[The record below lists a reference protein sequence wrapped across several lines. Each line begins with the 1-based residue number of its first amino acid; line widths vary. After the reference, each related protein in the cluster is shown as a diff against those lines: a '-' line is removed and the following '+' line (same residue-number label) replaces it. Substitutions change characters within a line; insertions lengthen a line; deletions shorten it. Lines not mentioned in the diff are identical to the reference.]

1 MRKLTVLL
9 LALLL
14 AVSLPFTAAAHDVPV
29 ERDDCTIEIRVRYN
43 GENVDGGTLTVIKV
57 GYVDEEDGNYFFSRV
72 GDDAL
77 VENIASADAV
87 ADLEKYYADNKGT
100 ISFETQTADAKEG
113 ICQFSG
119 LSTGLYLVIQETP
132 APGFSALNA
141 SLVSVPQLVDG
152 VYEYNVSAAIKSE
165 LEREPD
171 PTDPSTTPTTP
182 GPSLPQ
188 TGQLNWPVPV
198 MAVGGM
204 ILFLLGWITYSKT
217 GKKNYEK

>member
-1 MRKLTVLL
+1 MRKITVLL

-14 AVSLPFTAAAHDVPV
+14 VASLCFTVSAHDVPV
-29 ERDDCTIEIRVRYN
+29 ERDDCTIEIRIRYN
-43 GENVDGGTLTVIKV
+43 GENVDSGTLTVIKV

-77 VENIASADAV
+77 LEDVASADAV
-87 ADLEKYYADNKGT
+87 AALEKYYADNKGS

-119 LSTGLYLVIQETP
+119 LSTGLYLVIQQTP

-152 VYEYNVSAAIKSE
+152 VYEYNISVAIKSE
-165 LEREPD
+165 LKRED
-171 PTDPSTTPTTP
+171 PTDPTPTAPTVP
-182 GPSLPQ
+182 DLPQ
-188 TGQLNWPVPV
+188 TGQLNWPIVV
-198 MAVGGM
+198 MAVVGM
-204 ILFLLGWITYSKT
+204 LMFLLGWVTYSKT
-217 GKKNYEK
+217 AKKIHEE

>member
-1 MRKLTVLL
+1 MRKITVLL

-14 AVSLPFTAAAHDVPV
+14 VASLCFTVSAHDVPV
-29 ERDDCTIEIRVRYN
+29 ERDDCTIEIRIRYN

-77 VENIASADAV
+77 LEDVASADAV
-87 ADLEKYYADNKGT
+87 AALKKYYADNKGS

-132 APGFSALNA
+132 VPGFSALNA

-152 VYEYNVSAAIKSE
+152 VYEYNISVAIKSE
-165 LEREPD
+165 LKRED
-171 PTDPSTTPTTP
+171 PTDPTPTAPTVP
-182 GPSLPQ
+182 DLPQ
-188 TGQLNWPVPV
+188 TGQLNWPIVV
-198 MAVGGM
+198 MAVVGM
-204 ILFLLGWITYSKT
+204 LMFLLGWVTYSKT
-217 GKKNYEK
+217 AKKIHEE

>member
-1 MRKLTVLL
+1 MRKITVLL

-14 AVSLPFTAAAHDVPV
+14 VASLCFTVSAHDVPV
-29 ERDDCTIEIRVRYN
+29 ERDDCTIEIRIRYN

-77 VENIASADAV
+77 LEDVASADAV
-87 ADLEKYYADNKGT
+87 AALEKYYADNKGS

-119 LSTGLYLVIQETP
+119 LSTGLYLVIQQTP

-152 VYEYNVSAAIKSE
+152 VYEYNISVAIKSE
-165 LEREPD
+165 LKRED
-171 PTDPSTTPTTP
+171 PTDPTPTTP
-182 GPSLPQ
+182 SGPQLPQ
-188 TGQLNWPVPV
+188 TGQLNWPIVV
-198 MAVGGM
+198 MAVVGM
-204 ILFLLGWITYSKT
+204 LMFLLGWVTYSKT
-217 GKKNYEK
+217 AKKIHEE

>member
-1 MRKLTVLL
+1 MRKITVLL

-14 AVSLPFTAAAHDVPV
+14 VASLCFTVSAHDVPV
-29 ERDDCTIEIRVRYN
+29 ERDDCTIEIRIRYN

-77 VENIASADAV
+77 LEDVASADAV
-87 ADLEKYYADNKGT
+87 AALKKYYADNKGS

-119 LSTGLYLVIQETP
+119 LSTGLYLVIQQTP

-152 VYEYNVSAAIKSE
+152 VYEYNISVAIKSE
-165 LEREPD
+165 LKRED
-171 PTDPSTTPTTP
+171 PTDPTPTAPTVP
-182 GPSLPQ
+182 DLPQ
-188 TGQLNWPVPV
+188 TGQLNWPIVV
-198 MAVGGM
+198 MAVVGM
-204 ILFLLGWITYSKT
+204 LMFLLGWVTYSKT
-217 GKKNYEK
+217 AKKIHEE

>member
-1 MRKLTVLL
+1 MRKITVLL

-14 AVSLPFTAAAHDVPV
+14 VASLCFTVSAHDVPV
-29 ERDDCTIEIRVRYN
+29 ERDDCTIEIRIRYN

-57 GYVDEEDGNYFFSRV
+57 GYVDGEDGNYFFSRV

-77 VENIASADAV
+77 LEDVASADAV
-87 ADLEKYYADNKGT
+87 AALEKYYADNKGS

-119 LSTGLYLVIQETP
+119 LSTGLYLVIQQTP

-152 VYEYNVSAAIKSE
+152 VYEYNISVAIKSE
-165 LEREPD
+165 LKRED
-171 PTDPSTTPTTP
+171 PTDPTPTAPTVP
-182 GPSLPQ
+182 DLPQ
-188 TGQLNWPVPV
+188 TGQLNWPIVV
-198 MAVGGM
+198 MAVVGM
-204 ILFLLGWITYSKT
+204 LMFLLGWVTYSKT
-217 GKKNYEK
+217 AKKIHEE

>member
-1 MRKLTVLL
+1 MRKITVLL

-14 AVSLPFTAAAHDVPV
+14 VASLCFTVSAHDVPV
-29 ERDDCTIEIRVRYN
+29 ERDDCTIEIRIRYN

-77 VENIASADAV
+77 LEDVASADAV
-87 ADLEKYYADNKGT
+87 AALEKYYADNKGS

-119 LSTGLYLVIQETP
+119 LSTGLYLVIQQTP

-152 VYEYNVSAAIKSE
+152 VYEYNISVAIKLE
-165 LEREPD
+165 LKRED
-171 PTDPSTTPTTP
+171 PTDPTPTAPTVP
-182 GPSLPQ
+182 DLPQ
-188 TGQLNWPVPV
+188 TGQLNWPIVV
-198 MAVGGM
+198 MAVVGM
-204 ILFLLGWITYSKT
+204 LMFLLGWVTYSKT
-217 GKKNYEK
+217 AKKIHEE

>member
-1 MRKLTVLL
+1 MRKITVLL

-14 AVSLPFTAAAHDVPV
+14 VASLCFTVSAHDVPV
-29 ERDDCTIEIRVRYN
+29 ERDDCTIEIRIRYN

-72 GDDAL
+72 GDAAL
-77 VENIASADAV
+77 LEDVASADAV
-87 ADLEKYYADNKGT
+87 AALEKYYADNKGT

-152 VYEYNVSAAIKSE
+152 VYEYNISVAIKSE
-165 LEREPD
+165 LKRED
-171 PTDPSTTPTTP
+171 PTDPTPTAPTVP
-182 GPSLPQ
+182 DLPQ
-188 TGQLNWPVPV
+188 TGQLNWPIVV
-198 MAVGGM
+198 MSVVGM
-204 ILFLLGWITYSKT
+204 LMFLLGWVTYSKT
-217 GKKNYEK
+217 AKKIHEE

>member
-1 MRKLTVLL
+1 MRKITVLL

-14 AVSLPFTAAAHDVPV
+14 VASLCFTVSAHDVPV
-29 ERDDCTIEIRVRYN
+29 ERDDCTIEIRIRYN

-77 VENIASADAV
+77 LEDVASADAV
-87 ADLEKYYADNKGT
+87 AALEKYYADNKGS

-119 LSTGLYLVIQETP
+119 LSTGLYLVIQQTP

-152 VYEYNVSAAIKSE
+152 VYEYNISVAIKSE
-165 LEREPD
+165 LKRED
-171 PTDPSTTPTTP
+171 PTDPTPTAPTVP
-182 GPSLPQ
+182 DLPQ
-188 TGQLNWPVPV
+188 TGQLNWPIVV
-198 MAVGGM
+198 MSVVGM
-204 ILFLLGWITYSKT
+204 LMFLLGWVTYSKT
-217 GKKNYEK
+217 AKKIHEE

>member
-1 MRKLTVLL
+1 MRKITVLL

-14 AVSLPFTAAAHDVPV
+14 VASLCFTVSAHDVPV
-29 ERDDCTIEIRVRYN
+29 ERDDCTIEIRIRYN

-77 VENIASADAV
+77 LEDVASADAV
-87 ADLEKYYADNKGT
+87 AALKKYYADNKGS

-132 APGFSALNA
+132 VPGFSALNA

-152 VYEYNVSAAIKSE
+152 VYEYNISVAIKSE
-165 LEREPD
+165 LKRED
-171 PTDPSTTPTTP
+171 PTDPTPTAPTVP
-182 GPSLPQ
+182 DLPQ
-188 TGQLNWPVPV
+188 TGQLNWPIVV
-198 MAVGGM
+198 MSVVGM
-204 ILFLLGWITYSKT
+204 LMFLLGWVTYSKT
-217 GKKNYEK
+217 AKKIHEE